1 MTWPQLAEA
10 VIKEGY
16 NIVGVVVRPDSC
28 LLDLRSLSMMHKSFT
43 GDSTLSIVYTY
54 TYPVNVCA

>member
-16 NIVGVVVRPDSC
+16 NIVGVVVSPDSC
-28 LLDLRSLSMMHKSFT
+28 LLDLRSLSMMHKGFT
-43 GDSTLSIVYTY
+43 SDSTLSTVY